1 MVIGIFVV
9 SSNTICESTTHAYRS
24 TQLLYSIR
32 KFILLPGTQPGTN
45 TPKHWVQFYFQI
57 FFFCLRAKK
66 IHLNI
71 HPLSKE
77 GNAILLYGHTE
88 FQVQC
93 VIIIICGALFN
104 LRTDVEMIGNP
115 IAIS

>member
-9 SSNTICESTTHAYRS
+9 NSRIQKYAVALQYTQVYSSAWYAARYQYTKTLGA
-24 TQLLYSIR
+24 
-32 KFILLPGTQPGTN
+32 ILLPN
-45 TPKHWVQFYFQI
+45 I

-93 VIIIICGALFN
+93 VIIICGAPFN
-104 LRTDVEMIGNP
+104 LRTDVEMIGSP

>member
-1 MVIGIFVV
+1 MKVQLTHTEVRSCSTVYASLFFCLVRSQVPIHKNIGC
-9 SSNTICESTTHAYRS
+9 NSTSKY
-24 TQLLYSIR
+24 
-32 KFILLPGTQPGTN
+32 
-45 TPKHWVQFYFQI
+45 I

-93 VIIIICGALFN
+93 VIIICGAPFN
-104 LRTDVEMIGNP
+104 LRTDVEMIGSP